1 MRPTENAAFLLRNG
15 QCVCAG
21 HGNGVS
27 FFIYFFGATGMVPTI
42 RSPPPPPPPPQ
53 RNWFP
58 TQITYSAYNIVHIKQ
73 TRSQGHFSIG
83 PRGRGSSKLYI
94 IFLLN
99 GMMNKDE
106 LSGIHTPHS
115 NIHTDRHVCTTIH
128 LHTHNAVFA
137 DSCAHISQ
145 SPKTVSDIM
154 PWHEISLMSFKVTS
168 EQHLLI

>member
-1 MRPTENAAFLLRNG
+1 M
-15 QCVCAG
+15 CVRRTREWR
-21 HGNGVS
+21 VI
-27 FFIYFFGATGMVPTI
+27 FFIFFWSNWGGANHQTRP
-42 RSPPPPPPPPQ
+42 

-58 TQITYSAYNIVHIKQ
+58 TQIAYSAYNIVHIKQ

-83 PRGRGSSKLYI
+83 PQRGRGSSKLYI

-106 LSGIHTPHS
+106 LSGINTPHS

-154 PWHEISLMSFKVTS
+154 PWHKVSLMSFKVTS